1 MLHKIK
7 SIFITLLLAGLLV
20 ACTSPKFPYG
30 TYVNG
35 AGSTELH
42 FKPDGTF
49 TVNNSGTIDDQGTFS
64 IQGSQFTWETSSYCD
79 PGGKATY
86 TWTYQNPTLV
96 LKINGTDPCPDR
108 RSGIDG
114 IEYRLKP

>member
-35 AGSTELH
+35 AGSTELR

-79 PGGKATY
+79 PGGKAAY

-96 LKINGTDPCPDR
+96 LKVNGTDPCPDR